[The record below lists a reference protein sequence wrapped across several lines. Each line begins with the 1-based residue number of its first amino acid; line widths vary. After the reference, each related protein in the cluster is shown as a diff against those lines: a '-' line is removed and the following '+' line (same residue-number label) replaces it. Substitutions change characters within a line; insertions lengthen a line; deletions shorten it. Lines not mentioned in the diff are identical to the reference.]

1 MAVALAFGG
10 GCGGSKKTPSHA
22 PATTTPSAMLKVESS
37 VRKRDSQGFTLLEL
51 LIVIVVLGVLAAI
64 VVFAVGSVRGD
75 ATTSA
80 CKADGRLV
88 EDAGSAYAVKNGA
101 AAPTADDLTPDFVKS
116 WPESTHY
123 TISYIPTTGTDFGV
137 TGTKTDGSQCYPTV
151 GAPPSAADCT
161 VSALAV
167 SPPSATSNNSGH
179 LTSGDIGV
187 SVSLSGPC
195 AGLKATFVPGH
206 NGSTAIDSRDIS
218 SGSAVIH
225 PNDFKWSPGSHP
237 IDIVGASN
245 SESATLTVS
254 GP

>member
-1 MAVALAFGG
+1 
-10 GCGGSKKTPSHA
+10 
-22 PATTTPSAMLKVESS
+22 

-123 TISYIPTTGTDFGV
+123 TISYIPAAGTDFGV
-137 TGTKTDGSQCYPTV
+137 TGVKTDGSQCYPTV

-161 VSALAV
+161 VNTVTLT
-167 SPPSATSNNSGH
+167 PPTGH
-179 LTSGDIGV
+179 PNPAGHIGSIGA
-187 SVSLSGPC
+187 SVSFTGTC
-195 AGLKATFVPGH
+195 TGIKITFVPGY
-206 NGSTAIDSRDIS
+206 NGSTAIDSLDIS
-218 SGSAVIH
+218 SGSATISNSYRWSLGPHQVNVI
-225 PNDFKWSPGSHP
+225 
-237 IDIVGASN
+237 GASN
-245 SESATLTVS
+245 SMSATLTVS
-254 GP
+254 